1 MTDSSQPLPSETPA
15 PDTNDEN
22 PLVAL
27 EADARDSI
35 AKALQLFENGER
47 EVAEFMFERLRERV
61 RQAGPVAML
70 VSGNEGTEERADLQ
84 SLVSAIAD
92 VTRLKSE
99 DDSEP
104 GDETA
109 L

>member
-1 MTDSSQPLPSETPA
+1 MTDSSQSQPSEAPA
-15 PDTNDEN
+15 PDTADEN
-22 PLVAL
+22 PLTAL

-35 AKALQLFENGER
+35 AKALQLFENGEK
-47 EVAEFMFERLRERV
+47 ELAEFMFERLRERV
-61 RQAGPVAML
+61 RQAGPIAML
-70 VSGNEGTEERADLQ
+70 VSGNEGAEERADLQ

-92 VTRLKSE
+92 VTRLKPE

-104 GDETA
+104 GDETE